1 VAEREKPLILVVD
14 DQVTIIRIMT
24 NMLKPQYDVCVALDG
39 DKAIAVAISQQPD
52 LILLD
57 NLMPGKTGFE
67 VCELLKKAPETA
79 EIPVIFVTAMDDRH
93 NEQIGFKVGA
103 VDYINKPASPEVVL
117 ARVGVHLRNQ
127 RQDRFIKLVA
137 NGALDDPEKIKRAA
151 RTLLNQE

>member
-1 VAEREKPLILVVD
+1 MAEREKPLILVVD

-39 DKAIAVAISQQPD
+39 DKAIAVAMSQQPD

-93 NEQIGFKVGA
+93 IEQIGFKVGA
-103 VDYINKPASPEVVL
+103 VDYINKTASPEVVL
-117 ARVGVHLRNQ
+117 ARVGVHLRDQ